1 MTVKPDS
8 GLSLFAWMTD
18 RVILEA
24 TRHPIPAEGKSRRVL
39 TLPGV
44 GQLEIWI
51 SRVGPDNDEGPDIY
65 VLKFPGTASRAEDP
79 TDALAQWW
87 PERCVEI
94 WSVNPP
100 GYGSSSGQPSL
111 RNFPSMSRTA
121 LEALRSEADGVPILL
136 YGESLGCVSS
146 LHLAARHPVDGML
159 LRDPPPLR
167 ETMRCRHETGIL
179 GWVAGLLSEQIPEE
193 LDTIENAARAAAPAV
208 MVLSR
213 QDRVVPFSLQ
223 CRVSDAYFGPRQSL
237 VLTEADHGDPPTAVE
252 LVEFKVM
259 TSWLWDAIEKERRS

>member
-1 MTVKPDS
+1 MTEKPDT
-8 GLSLFAWMTD
+8 GLSLFAWVTD
-18 RVILEA
+18 RVILGA

-44 GQLEIWI
+44 GQLEIWV
-51 SRVGPDNDEGPDIY
+51 SRVGPDNDEGPDVY
-65 VLKFPGTASRAEDP
+65 VLKFPGTASRAEDS

-100 GYGSSSGQPSL
+100 GYGSSSGRASL

-121 LEALRSEADGVPILL
+121 LEALRSEADGIPVVL

-146 LHLAARHPVDGML
+146 LHLAARHPVDAVL

-167 ETMRCRHETGIL
+167 ETVRSRYETGIM
-179 GWVAGLLSEQIPEE
+179 GWFAGLLAQHIPEE
-193 LDTIENAARAAAPAV
+193 LDTIENASKAAAPAV
-208 MVLSR
+208 MVLS
-213 QDRVVPFSLQ
+213 QLDRVVPFNLQ
-223 CRVSDAYFGPRQSL
+223 RRVAEAYCGPRQSL
-237 VLTEADHGDPPTAVE
+237 VLTEADHGDQPSPVE
-252 LVEFKVM
+252 LGKFKDL
-259 TSWLWDAIEKERRS
+259 TGWLWAAIEQEQQ